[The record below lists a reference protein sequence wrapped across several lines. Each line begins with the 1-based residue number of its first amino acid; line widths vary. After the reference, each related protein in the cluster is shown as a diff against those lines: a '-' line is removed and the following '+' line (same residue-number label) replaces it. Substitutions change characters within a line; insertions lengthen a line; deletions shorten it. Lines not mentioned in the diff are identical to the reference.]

1 MTEDFDT
8 WLTSLER
15 QIERIPALHGD
26 HADLKGEL
34 RRLVAYARDRAAP
47 PPEPEPE
54 PAPEP
59 DPATA
64 PAPEGEKPPRS

>member
-47 PPEPEPE
+47 PPAPEPEPE
-54 PAPEP
+54 
-59 DPATA
+59 PATA